1 MKKII
6 LILLFSNFIIFSAN
20 AAKVNCMFMNGYT
33 ISKNGAWAATE
44 DDFMK
49 LMDLFGAEGLNLE
62 IDNSL
67 LAKLD
72 TKQPFFAGE
81 TSNGKVYLNGGDAG
95 VEGRAIKIEG
105 DNIVIYY
112 GFCTVGFG

>member
-6 LILLFSNFIIFSAN
+6 LILLFSNFFIFSAN
-20 AAKVNCMFMNGYT
+20 AAKVNCTFMSGYT
-33 ISKNGAWAATE
+33 ISKNGAWVATE
-44 DDFMK
+44 GDFMK

-81 TSNGKVYLNGGDAG
+81 TSNGKVYLNGGEAG
-95 VEGRAIKIEG
+95 VEGRTIKIEG

-112 GFCTVGFG
+112 GLCTVGFG

>member
-1 MKKII
+1 
-6 LILLFSNFIIFSAN
+6 
-20 AAKVNCMFMNGYT
+20 MNGYT
-33 ISKNGAWAATE
+33 ISKKGAWVANE
-44 DDFMK
+44 NDFMK

-67 LAKLD
+67 LEKLD

-95 VEGRAIKIEG
+95 VEGRTIKVEG

-112 GFCTVGFG
+112 GLCDVGFG